1 MQQMTP
7 QMMGYDRA
15 ITVFSPDGRLFQVH
29 YAQEAVRRGATVM
42 GLKSKDGIALL
53 VDKRISTKL
62 LEAESIEK
70 IFKIDDHLGAVA
82 SGLVADGRALVDRSR
97 VEAQVNRVTYDE
109 PISIEILAKKISD
122 HIQQLTQYGG
132 MRPYGSALLL
142 AGIDDSGMRLFET
155 DPSGALYEYKAVSIG
170 ANRNTVMEMLESQYK
185 PDMSL
190 NEAIVLGIKALYK
203 SMEAKGEIP
212 TIEIGVIEASTRKF
226 RKLSESEVKDY
237 IASADIKK
245 PESEVAPKPAEREE

>member
-42 GLKSKDGIALL
+42 GLKSKEGIALI

-70 IFKIDDHLGAVA
+70 IFKIDDHIGAVA
-82 SGLVADGRALVDRSR
+82 SGLVADGRALVDRAR
-97 VEAQVNRVTYDE
+97 VEAQVNHVTYGE
-109 PISIEILAKKISD
+109 PIAIEVLAKKISD
-122 HIQQLTQYGG
+122 HIQTFTQYGG
-132 MRPYGSALLL
+132 VRPYGSALLL
-142 AGIDDSGMRLFET
+142 AGVDDSGARLFET

-170 ANRNTVMEMLESQYK
+170 ANRNTVMEMLEAQYRS
-185 PDMSL
+185 DMGL
-190 NEAIVLGIKALYK
+190 EDAIVLGIRALYK
-203 SMEAKGEIP
+203 SMEAKGEMP
-212 TIEIGVIEASTRKF
+212 TIEVSVIDAKTRKF
-226 RKLSESEVKDY
+226 RKLGEPEVKEY
-237 IASADIKK
+237 IAKADIKK
-245 PESEVAPKPAEREE
+245 PDVAEVKRPEREE

>member
-42 GLKSKDGIALL
+42 GLKSKDGIAML

-70 IFKIDDHLGAVA
+70 IFKIDDHIGAVA
-82 SGLVADGRALVDRSR
+82 SGLVADGRALVDRAR
-97 VEAQVNRVTYDE
+97 VEAQVNHVTYDE
-109 PISIEILAKKISD
+109 PISIEVLAKKISD
-122 HIQQLTQYGG
+122 HIQTFTQYGG
-132 MRPYGSALLL
+132 VRPYGSALLL
-142 AGIDDSGMRLFET
+142 AGIDETGQRLFET

-170 ANRNTVMEMLESQYK
+170 ANRNTVMELLENQLQHDHEHRRGHS
-185 PDMSL
+185 PRHRG
-190 NEAIVLGIKALYK
+190 AIQVDGIQGRNADHRDRHHRRQD
-203 SMEAKGEIP
+203 P
-212 TIEIGVIEASTRKF
+212 
-226 RKLSESEVKDY
+226 EVQ
-237 IASADIKK
+237 
-245 PESEVAPKPAEREE
+245 EAERERSSAIYRKSGCS

>member
-42 GLKSKDGIALL
+42 GLKSRNGIALL

-70 IFKIDDHLGAVA
+70 IFKIDDHVGAVA
-82 SGLVADGRALVDRSR
+82 SGLVADGRALVDRAR
-97 VEAQVNRVTYDE
+97 VEAQINRVTYDE
-109 PISIEILAKKISD
+109 PISIGILAKKISD

-132 MRPYGSALLL
+132 MRPYGSALLI
-142 AGIDDSGMRLFET
+142 AGIDDSGQKLFET

-170 ANRNTVMEMLESQYK
+170 ANRNTVMEMLENQYNS
-185 PDMSL
+185 DMSL
-190 NEAIVLGIKALYK
+190 DDAIILGIKALYK
-203 SMEAKGEIP
+203 SMESKGEIP
-212 TIEIGVIEASTRKF
+212 TIEIGIIDAETRRF
-226 RKLSESEVKDY
+226 RKLTESEVKDY
-237 IASADIKK
+237 ISKADIKK
-245 PESEVAPKPAEREE
+245 PEAEPVARPEREE

>member
-42 GLKSKDGIALL
+42 GLKSKDGIAML

-70 IFKIDDHLGAVA
+70 IFKIDDHIGAVA
-82 SGLVADGRALVDRSR
+82 SGLVADGRALVDRAR
-97 VEAQVNRVTYDE
+97 VEAQVNHITYGE
-109 PISIEILAKKISD
+109 PVSIEVLAKKISD
-122 HIQQLTQYGG
+122 HIQTFTQYGG
-132 MRPYGSALLL
+132 VRPYGSALLL
-142 AGIDDSGMRLFET
+142 AGIDETGQRLFET

-170 ANRNTVMEMLESQYK
+170 ANRNTVMELLENRYSTS
-185 PDMSL
+185 MSIDEVIL
-190 NEAIVLGIKALYK
+190 LGIEALYK
-203 SMEAKGEIP
+203 SMESKGEMP
-212 TIEIGVIEASTRKF
+212 TIEIGIIDDKTRKF
-226 RKLSESEVKDY
+226 RKLSEKEVQQY
-237 IASADIKK
+237 IEKSGVVKPGAEPEKK
-245 PESEVAPKPAEREE
+245 PEKED

>member
-42 GLKSKDGIALL
+42 GMKSKDGIALL

-70 IFKIDDHLGAVA
+70 IFKLDDHIGAVA
-82 SGLVADGRALVDRSR
+82 SGLVADGRALVDRAR
-97 VEAQVNRVTYDE
+97 VEAQVNHVTYGE
-109 PISIEILAKKISD
+109 PISIEVLAKKISD
-122 HIQQLTQYGG
+122 HIQTLTQYGG
-132 MRPYGSALLL
+132 VRPYGTALLI
-142 AGIDDSGMRLFET
+142 AGVDDSGQRLFET

-170 ANRNTVMEMLESQYK
+170 ANRNIVMEMLENQYHS
-185 PDMSL
+185 DMSL
-190 NEAIVLGIKALYK
+190 DDAILLGIRALYK
-203 SMEAKGEIP
+203 SMEAKGEFP
-212 TIEIGVIEASTRKF
+212 TIEVGIIGAVDRKF

-237 IASADIKK
+237 IVRADIKK
-245 PESEVAPKPAEREE
+245 PEVEPVARPEREE

>member
-42 GLKSKDGIALL
+42 GLKSKDGIALI

-70 IFKIDDHLGAVA
+70 IFKIDDHIGAVA
-82 SGLVADGRALVDRSR
+82 SGLVADGRVLVDRAR
-97 VEAQVNRVTYDE
+97 VEAQINHITYGE
-109 PISIEILAKKISD
+109 PVAIEVLAKKISD

-142 AGIDDSGMRLFET
+142 AGVDDSGQRLFET

-170 ANRNTVMEMLESQYK
+170 ANRNTVMEMLESQYRA
-185 PDMSL
+185 DMSL
-190 NEAIVLGIKALYK
+190 DAGILLGIRALYK
-203 SMEAKGEIP
+203 SMEAKGEVP
-212 TIEIGVIEASTRKF
+212 TIEIGIIDAQTRKF
-226 RKLSESEVKDY
+226 RKLTEAEVKDH
-237 IASADIKK
+237 IARADIKK
-245 PESEVAPKPAEREE
+245 PEGEAAKRPEREE

>member
-70 IFKIDDHLGAVA
+70 IFKIDDHIGAVA
-82 SGLVADGRALVDRSR
+82 SGLVADGRALVDRAR
-97 VEAQVNRVTYDE
+97 VEAQINHVTYDE
-109 PISIEILAKKISD
+109 PISIGILAKKISD

-132 MRPYGSALLL
+132 MRPYGSALLI
-142 AGIDDSGMRLFET
+142 AGVDESGQRLFET
-155 DPSGALYEYKAVSIG
+155 DPSAALYEYKAVSIG
-170 ANRNTVMEMLESQYK
+170 ANRNTVMEMLESQYRT
-185 PDMSL
+185 DMSL
-190 NEAIVLGIKALYK
+190 EEAIILGIKALYK
-203 SMEAKGEIP
+203 SMEAKAEIP
-212 TIEIGVIEASTRKF
+212 TIEIGIIDASTRKF

-237 IASADIKK
+237 IAKADIKK
-245 PESEVAPKPAEREE
+245 PEAEAAARPEREE

>member
-53 VDKRISTKL
+53 VDKRISTRL

-70 IFKIDDHLGAVA
+70 IFKIDDHIGAVA
-82 SGLVADGRALVDRSR
+82 SGLVADGRALVDRAR
-97 VEAQVNRVTYDE
+97 VEAQVNHVTYGE
-109 PISIEILAKKISD
+109 PISIRILAKKISD
-122 HIQQLTQYGG
+122 HIQTFTQYGG
-132 MRPYGSALLL
+132 VRPYGSALLI
-142 AGIDDSGMRLFET
+142 AGIDETGQRLFET

-170 ANRNTVMEMLESQYK
+170 ANRNMVMEMLEARFS
-185 PDMSL
+185 PEMSL
-190 NEAIVLGIKALYK
+190 DNAITLGIEALYK
-203 SMEAKGEIP
+203 SMEAKGEAP
-212 TIEIGVIEASTRKF
+212 TIEVGIIEASTKKF
-226 RKLSESEVKDY
+226 RKLTEDEVKSY
-237 IASADIKK
+237 IEKANIEKTKTPA
-245 PESEVAPKPAEREE
+245 PEVKRDREE